1 MSVAVVAVLAVL
13 AAWNPPATAVSIR
26 PPSRGRA
33 IGLAV
38 AAAVGIGLAALG
50 ETLLDVLD
58 LSAPTFRTA
67 AGVVVAVSGAAHVW
81 GRTAIPVEG
90 DGVFGGAVAGLYP
103 APVFA
108 AVVAGVDAGW
118 LPAAGAVAA
127 SAALSWWLVIRPDD
141 DRAVTSLSVRL
152 VGAVAVLIGV
162 AMVVSGVKSV

>member
-13 AAWNPPATAVSIR
+13 AAWNPPATAMSLG
-26 PPSRGRA
+26 PPSRARA
-33 IGLAV
+33 VGLAL
-38 AAAVGIGLAALG
+38 AAAVGIVLGASG
-50 ETLLDVLD
+50 ETLLDLLD

-108 AVVAGVDAGW
+108 AVTAGVDAWW
-118 LPAAGAVAA
+118 LPAAGAVVA
-127 SAALSWWLVIRPDD
+127 SAALSWWLATRTGD
-141 DRAVTSLSVRL
+141 DRAVTSWAVRL
-152 VGAVAVLIGV
+152 VGAIAVLVGV